1 MSTLDLLFAALAAL
15 GAGMVNAL
23 VGGGT
28 LISFPVLLAIG
39 LPPVSASCTNTVAL
53 TPGYFGGTG
62 AQRSSLDAHR
72 ARIPVLVATAV
83 LGGAVGGLLLL
94 VTSDDALRTAV
105 PVLLLV
111 ATVLLALQPRLRA
124 RLQQRAAAGGH
135 HGSRWLVPAV
145 GIGAVYGGFFGAG
158 LGVMLLAVLGIALDG
173 TLNEANAMK
182 QLLSLATNATAAV
195 LFLFSGRVYWWVALV
210 MAVAAMVGGYTGGR
224 LADKLDAARFRI
236 VVVIAGA
243 VLTVVYAV
251 KVWG

>member
-1 MSTLDLLFAALAAL
+1 MTGTPVAADLSLVLSAPKLNNGGTNTIAATVTAVDANRNALA
-15 GAGMVNAL
+15 G
-23 VGGGT
+23 
-28 LISFPVLLAIG
+28 
-39 LPPVSASCTNTVAL
+39 
-53 TPGYFGGTG
+53 
-62 AQRSSLDAHR
+62 
-72 ARIPVLVATAV
+72 IPVTVRVDSSA
-83 LGGAVGGLLLL
+83 
-94 VTSDDALRTAV
+94 
-105 PVLLLV
+105 V
-111 ATVLLALQPRLRA
+111 ATVSSTTTNAQGQVVA
-124 RLQQRAAAGGH
+124 
-135 HGSRWLVPAV
+135 AV